1 MDLWRH
7 FAMAW
12 DRMKERAYFVLFLV
26 YPAVCRRSFSIFNC
40 RRLGEQLSVLIDDY
54 DLLCMVCQTWR
65 DTAPAPHAPYR
76 TARPTPPA
84 CRNESGAPTKR
95 ASFGPP
101 AVVTAEKAT

>member
-1 MDLWRH
+1 MVYVIGVPGVMCLLVLSLFRMDLWRH

-65 DTAPAPHAPYR
+65 DTAASACAPCPVPHRAPHA
-76 TARPTPPA
+76 A
-84 CRNESGAPTKR
+84 CLPQ
-95 ASFGPP
+95 
-101 AVVTAEKAT
+101 